1 MGVHP
6 KEVLKQMLKMQN
18 DGYGDEDDEDEDEG
32 EMDEEALKQQLAQ
45 MN

>member
-18 DGYGDEDDEDEDEG
+18 EGYGDEDDDDEE
-32 EMDEEALKQQLAQ
+32 EMDEEELKQ
-45 MN
+45 